1 LKALLK
7 KTTYSTEETLALGKT
22 FSSEL
27 EPGSIVCF
35 FGKLGSGK
43 TTFIRGICEGLGTKD
58 LITSPTF
65 TLINEYRSAV
75 PIYHFDFY
83 RIHSELELYELGL
96 DEYLYGAGISLIE
109 WPEIIL
115 KNLTGQRFEIHM
127 NWNIESDWETKR
139 NILITKNQNNS
150 KVTV

>member
-1 LKALLK
+1 LKTILK
-7 KTTYSTEETLALGKT
+7 KTTNSTEETLALGKT
-22 FSSEL
+22 FSSRL
-27 EPGSIVCF
+27 GAGSIVCL

-65 TLINEYRSAV
+65 TLINEYNGRF

-83 RIHSELELYELGL
+83 RINSAIELYELGL
-96 DEYLYGAGISLIE
+96 DEYLYGEGISLIE

-115 KNLTGQRFEIHM
+115 NDIIGQRFDIRM
-127 NWNIESDWETKR
+127 NWDFESGWETKR
-139 NILITKNQNNS
+139 TILITEKS
-150 KVTV
+150 L